1 MLIKQV
7 EESKDRKPCIG
18 LCYALK
24 LLKEAEEDEN
34 RKPKVEYLLLSLC
47 LTFFAHLSVCV
58 QVDYKDTSQVHTP
71 SSSWNMP
78 GKLTLAAASMT
89 YFVCPQFCL

>member
-1 MLIKQV
+1 MIQV